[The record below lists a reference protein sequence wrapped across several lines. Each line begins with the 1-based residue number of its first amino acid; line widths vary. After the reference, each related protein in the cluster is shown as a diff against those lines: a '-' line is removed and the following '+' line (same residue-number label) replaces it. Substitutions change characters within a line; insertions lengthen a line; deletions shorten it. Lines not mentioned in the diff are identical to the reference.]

1 MNRYLPAGCAAV
13 ALAMGAGG
21 ANAQAKYEVKIGGDA
36 FFEAGFVNQ
45 DRDSGL
51 RSTEFR
57 NRFRVNIIP
66 TARADNGLEYGGRV
80 RVRAAGST
88 TNVNADRAYIFVQG
102 TFGQIRLGVS
112 NSFNDET
119 FISTPGDYLPTS
131 IVDLDQVTNF
141 VGSTTAGQSINPANG
156 RYQGADVAGGVAE
169 AVNAASIVWPSLTP
183 EANATKIL
191 YFSPRFA
198 GLQLGASYTPRND
211 SFNQDV
217 NRLKASSAI
226 ANQGVTNIF
235 TDLVEIGANYESTLA
250 GFDVKASA
258 GYYWGTSSDS
268 TVPADSFRDLN
279 AWQVGAQFGYA
290 GFAVGG
296 SYTSFGKSGQN
307 KRTGFFAEDMYNWT
321 AGVQYTTGP
330 FVVGANYKYGVDP
343 GSMVTP
349 GSRRVQVYEVGAGYT
364 VAPGLSV
371 HAQYDYVLA
380 NSDRPE
386 TVITGSPDDKAHVI
400 VLRTIMAF

>member
-13 ALAMGAGG
+13 ALAIGSSV

-80 RVRAAGST
+80 RIRAAGST

-102 TFGQIRLGVS
+102 SFGQIRLGVS
-112 NSFNDET
+112 NSFNDDT

-156 RYQGADVAGGVAE
+156 RYQGADVLGGVAE

-235 TDLVEIGANYESTLA
+235 TDLVEVGANYESNLA
-250 GFDVKASA
+250 GFDIKASA

-268 TVPADSFRDLN
+268 TVAADSFRDLN
-279 AWQVGAQFGYA
+279 AWQLGAQVGYA

-307 KRTGFFAEDMYNWT
+307 KRSGFFAEDMYNWT
-321 AGVQYTTGP
+321 AGVQYTAGP
-330 FVVGANYKYGVDP
+330 LVVGANYKYGADP

-349 GSRRVQVYEVGAGYT
+349 GSRRVQVYEAGAGYT
-364 VAPGLSV
+364 VAPGLTV

-386 TVITGSPDDKAHVI
+386 TVATGSPDDKAHVI
-400 VLRTIMAF
+400 VLRTVMAF

>member
-88 TNVNADRAYIFVQG
+88 TNVNADRAYIFVEG